1 MQVDAPPE
9 DNDNSNEEEF
19 YIVRNPTLVSYCIF
33 ILVDVMLAT

>member
-19 YIVRNPTLVSYCIF
+19 YIVRNPTLVCYFLYDDS
-33 ILVDVMLAT
+33 